1 MHRRQSPCRRRGR
14 RGLEL
19 EVAFVDQ
26 EGGIV
31 AATEGFVPLVMAKH
45 KTMLLMKAK
54 MVTRTFMMADDMMYG
69 YLGTACMRDKMNAK

>member
-1 MHRRQSPCRRRGR
+1 MHRRQSWRRRGR

-31 AATEGFVPLVMAKH
+31 AAEEESVPLVVAKH

-54 MVTRTFMMADDMMYG
+54 MVTRTFMVA
-69 YLGTACMRDKMNAK
+69 LQ

>member
-19 EVAFVDQ
+19 KVAFADQ

-31 AATEGFVPLVMAKH
+31 AATEEFVPLVVPKFKA
-45 KTMLLMKAK
+45 MLLMKAK
-54 MVTRTFMMADDMMYG
+54 MVTRTFMVADDMVI
-69 YLGTACMRDKMNAK
+69 RVQPV